1 MCENPPRTNK
11 EKVGSLHPPRAMK
24 FIDQLIQTT
33 QQLGCKIIKQAVQ
46 IIKKINLK
54 KIFSWLLSHKKYV
67 VIAIALF
74 YGANYAYNYFF
85 PDTGKKT
92 PPQVVTT
99 KLVEKKSMPIIVE
112 ATGNIVAANI
122 VDIRPQTTNLVSKIH
137 IKEGQ
142 EVKKGDLLFT
152 LDDRADKANFEK
164 AKALADD
171 AARQYKR
178 SIELLEKKFLSQAAV
193 DTSLA
198 NMKSAEATA
207 RAAEV
212 ALSFDYIRSP
222 IRGRAGVINIFP
234 GSLVQAGTNVSTST
248 SATATT
254 TTGAMV
260 TITQLDPINVQF
272 TVSEKEI
279 PLLLGDD
286 HTNDPLTVSVDVTG
300 SQTPIEGKVYV
311 VDNQIDPAIG
321 AVRVKAQMDNKN
333 NIMIPGQFVRVRLK
347 AKTLQDALVVPTQAI
362 VTNTKGD
369 HLYVVE
375 KDNKVALKPVKVIYQ
390 YQGETVVSGVEETAK
405 VVVEGKQNLR
415 PNSVIKE
422 APTSAE
428 KAATK

>member
-1 MCENPPRTNK
+1 
-11 EKVGSLHPPRAMK
+11 MK
-24 FIDQLIQTT
+24 FIDQLKQ
-33 QQLGCKIIKQAVQ
+33 QLLQLGCKVFTQVKQLIQ
-46 IIKKINLK
+46 KINIKKI
-54 KIFSWLLSHKKYV
+54 FAWLLSHKKYV
-67 VIAIALF
+67 VIAIALI

-99 KLVEKKSMPIIVE
+99 KLVEKKSIPIIIE

-142 EVKKGDLLFT
+142 EVKAGDLLFT
-152 LDDRADKANFEK
+152 LDDRANKANLDK

-171 AARQYKR
+171 AIRQYKR
-178 SIELLEKKFLSQAAV
+178 ASELLEKKFLSQAAV

-198 NMKSAEATA
+198 NMKSAEANA
-207 RAAEV
+207 KAAEV
-212 ALSFDYIRSP
+212 ALSFDHIRSP
-222 IRGRAGVINIFP
+222 IRGRAGVINVFP
-234 GSLVQAGTNVSTST
+234 GSLVQAGTNISTTS
-248 SATATT
+248 SATSTT

-279 PLLLGDD
+279 PLLLGKREVSEE
-286 HTNDPLTVSVDVTG
+286 LTVNIDVAG
-300 SQTPIEGKVYV
+300 SKTPIEGKVYV

-321 AVRVKAQMDNKN
+321 AVRVKAQLANKEGL
-333 NIMIPGQFVRVRLK
+333 MIPGQFVRVKLK
-347 AKTLQDALVVPTQAI
+347 AKTLQDALIVPTQAI

-375 KDNKVALKPVKVIYQ
+375 KENKVSLKPVKVVYQ
-390 YQGETVVSGVEETAK
+390 YQGETVVTGVDETAK
-405 VVVEGKQNLR
+405 IVVEGKQNLR
-415 PNSVIKE
+415 PNSSIKE
-422 APTSAE
+422 APAPAE
-428 KAATK
+428 KAPKK

>member
-1 MCENPPRTNK
+1 M
-11 EKVGSLHPPRAMK
+11 GGLHPPRAMK

-74 YGANYAYNYFF
+74 YGANYAYYYFF

-99 KLVEKKSMPIIVE
+99 KVVEKKSMPIIVE

-142 EVKKGDLLFT
+142 EVKQGDLLFT

-390 YQGETVVSGVEETAK
+390 YQGEAVVSGVDETAK

>member
-1 MCENPPRTNK
+1 MAGTCR
-11 EKVGSLHPPRAMK
+11 PRAMK
-24 FIDQLIQTT
+24 FIDQLKQKTL
-33 QQLGCKIIKQAVQ
+33 QLGCKVFTQALQ
-46 IIKKINLK
+46 LIKKINLK
-54 KIFSWLLSHKKYV
+54 KIVSWLLSHKKQV
-67 VIAIALF
+67 VIVIALI

-85 PDTGKKT
+85 PEASKKM

-99 KLVEKKSMPIIVE
+99 KLVEKKSIPIIIE

-142 EVKKGDLLFT
+142 EVKAGDLLFT
-152 LDDRADKANFEK
+152 LDDRADKANLDK
-164 AKALADD
+164 ARALADD
-171 AARQYKR
+171 AVRQYKR
-178 SIELLEKKFLSQAAV
+178 ASELLEKKFLSQAAV

-198 NMKSAEATA
+198 NMKSAEASA
-207 RAAEV
+207 KAAEV
-212 ALSFDYIRSP
+212 ALSFDHIRSP
-222 IRGRAGVINIFP
+222 IRGRAGVINVFP
-234 GSLVQAGTNVSTST
+234 GSLVQAGTNVATST

-279 PLLLGDD
+279 PLLLGERDA
-286 HTNDPLTVSVDVTG
+286 NDQLTVSVDVTG
-300 SQTPIEGKVYV
+300 SKTPIEGKVYV
-311 VDNQIDPAIG
+311 VDNQVDPAIG
-321 AVRVKAQMDNKN
+321 AVRVKAQLENKQSL
-333 NIMIPGQFVRVRLK
+333 MIPGQFVRIRLK

-375 KDNKVALKPVKVIYQ
+375 KENKVSLKPVKVIYQ
-390 YQGETVVSGVEETAK
+390 YQGETAITGIDETAK
-405 VVVEGKQNLR
+405 IVVEGKQNLR
-415 PNSVIKE
+415 PNSSIKE
-422 APTSAE
+422 VPAPAPTE